1 MAIKK
6 VRVYFPLGS
15 EYYMESPWVRING
28 KPAFEPVE
36 GQPQLKLA
44 DVVHE
49 AVEKGKAFID
59 KSMCLTDCYESAK
72 TETSNPSQ
80 ADHKG
85 KYGEIANH
93 GKEFD
98 QIELTLATSGGE
110 DGVSRIGLS
119 DFNLGIFDGALVAD
133 DTMTV
138 GGTFGADTLK
148 VVGRLANYGF
158 LKLEKLHFEADA
170 EGFFATTPLLK
181 TFSHT
186 GVCISDQRLHYPKAK
201 AEDDNTNIRTMDEK
215 YLAAKNID
223 TTLHG
228 KNYLEII
235 TPKERS
241 VNMTL
246 YTCFYPKS

>member
-6 VRVYFPLGS
+6 VRVYFPFGS
-15 EYYMESPWVRING
+15 EYFMESPWVEING
-28 KPAFEPVE
+28 RRAFEPVD
-36 GQPQLKLA
+36 GQPQLKLT
-44 DVVHE
+44 DVVNE
-49 AVEKGKAFID
+49 AIEKGKAVID
-59 KSMCLTDCYESAK
+59 KSMCLTDCYE
-72 TETSNPSQ
+72 TSENRNASQ
-80 ADHKG
+80 ADSKG
-85 KYGEIANH
+85 KYGKIPNH

-98 QIELTLATSGGE
+98 QIELTLEAPDDE
-110 DGVSRIGLS
+110 DGTVRIGLS
-119 DFNLGIFDGALVAD
+119 DSNLGIFDDALVAD
-133 DTMTV
+133 DTMTI

-186 GVCISDQRLHYPKAK
+186 GVCISDQRLHYPKAT

-215 YLAAKNID
+215 YLTNKNID

-241 VNMTL
+241 VNLTL